1 MTDEAHHI
9 ARQAAALDDPRLCRD
24 SGGVTD
30 AQDEAPDPLA
40 VTREHLHAEIDEAL
54 KRLQADDSLRKDLLQ
69 FVEYWQVIDAY
80 SVPDHVV
87 GTVRNM
93 VYWLLVRAARGVRA
107 DLARPSQAGDERVAG
122 LLDTQIAA
130 QDIIIKRQEA
140 ENARLREALWRLL
153 REAEMDGMES
163 RAGWD
168 CWMHHARAALAAMD
182 TPKGGGDE

>member
-1 MTDEAHHI
+1 MT
-9 ARQAAALDDPRLCRD
+9 RD
-24 SGGVTD
+24 IEDMTD
-30 AQDEAPDPLA
+30 AQDEALLPCPFCGGAAEVIHIEDGENAGGSCVSCTRCLA
-40 VTREHLHAEIDEAL
+40 SSNLEFGFKEN
-54 KRLQADDSLRKDLLQ
+54 
-69 FVEYWQVIDAY
+69 F
-80 SVPDHVV
+80 
-87 GTVRNM
+87 RNN
-93 VYWLLVRAARGVRA
+93 WNRRA
-107 DLARPSQAGDERVAG
+107 DLAHPSQAGDERVAG